1 MNERTINEQYKYIV
15 ELIEQKRLKE
25 ALTQL
30 ESFLWQCPDWE
41 LRNRLEQL
49 QTSYNFMLQYM
60 KQGIADP
67 ERKKLYIKLHITKLQ
82 IHTQLMQ
89 ERLQQMLP
97 EAELLPV
104 LQIIPI
110 ALSIPH
116 VFRNLSVLL
125 WSVHLFHN
133 SDDLLFSYSEDSP
146 SVLWQPPSAYQVL
159 SSVLLLLPHLS
170 PENTR

>member
-67 ERKKLYIKLHITKLQ
+67 RTEKIVHKTTK
-82 IHTQLMQ
+82 
-89 ERLQQMLP
+89 
-97 EAELLPV
+97 
-104 LQIIPI
+104 
-110 ALSIPH
+110 
-116 VFRNLSVLL
+116 
-125 WSVHLFHN
+125 
-133 SDDLLFSYSEDSP
+133 
-146 SVLWQPPSAYQVL
+146 
-159 SSVLLLLPHLS
+159 
-170 PENTR
+170 

>member
-67 ERKKLYIKLHITKLQ
+67 ERKKLYIKLLSDTWEIADQARLLQ
-82 IHTQLMQ
+82 LDDISTRYYHDVRKKRTQDLAAYNTNVLMQ
-89 ERLQQMLP
+89 RRFGSQRVIVGQQHRCRIEATRRYP
-97 EAELLPV
+97 EIHVPANMVQQLLDN
-104 LQIIPI
+104 
-110 ALSIPH
+110 
-116 VFRNLSVLL
+116 R
-125 WSVHLFHN
+125 
-133 SDDLLFSYSEDSP
+133 
-146 SVLWQPPSAYQVL
+146 
-159 SSVLLLLPHLS
+159 
-170 PENTR
+170 R